1 MLLDKSLKWHR
12 FSGEKKKNHLLKL
25 HSKVYLS
32 QCARLRVWEEHAP
45 YVCERIIQCQQL
57 LGEGGTDCLMYRC
70 FMCCHGDQSFAE
82 FFVSSTSSGY
92 PAKALS
98 LSLSAAFHLCAY
110 GLLSLHRSRG
120 SGPIRRPGPLTA
132 FEVRSFAS
140 RSAGFMR
147 KGAFEMRRH
156 GGRGIP
162 LTHVYHL

>member
-1 MLLDKSLKWHR
+1 MQKKKSLTK
-12 FSGEKKKNHLLKL
+12 
-25 HSKVYLS
+25 
-32 QCARLRVWEEHAP
+32 AP
-45 YVCERIIQCQQL
+45 FQGIFEPMCMFALCEGTCTLCCERIIQCQQL

-70 FMCCHGDQSFAE
+70 FMCCHGDQLFAE

-92 PAKALS
+92 PAKPLS
-98 LSLSAAFHLCAY
+98 LSLSAASHLCAY

-120 SGPIRRPGPLTA
+120 SGPIWRPGPLTA
-132 FEVRSFAS
+132 FEVRSFAG

-147 KGAFEMRRH
+147 KGAFEIRRH